1 MDSLATSPHPL
12 GGFFLNSLGIILINI
27 VLSGDNSVVIAMAVH
42 ELPKKLRV
50 RGILIGTLGA
60 VLLRVL
66 FTLIASHLM
75 EIPFLKLVGGSAVLW
90 IAIKLLIEDEEAFE
104 GRRKPA
110 SVWHAVWIILV
121 ADLTMS
127 IDNVLAVAGM
137 SHGNMVQLW
146 LSLGLSIPLVVFA
159 STMLSSLMDRFPI
172 IVVLGAALLG
182 KVGGEMIITDPGV
195 DNWFHAADSVPV
207 RWGFQILTTVGVLFA
222 AWRIRRRRPAEAIAG
237 PEAASHDG
245 EPHAEGPNAGPASG
259 DSHPE
264 A

>member
-1 MDSLATSPHPL
+1 LDSLATHPHMT
-12 GGFFLNSLGIILINI
+12 GGFLLNSLGIILINI

-42 ELPKKLRV
+42 ELPKKLRI

-75 EIPFLKLVGGSAVLW
+75 EIPFLKLVGGLAVLW
-90 IAIKLLIEDEEAFE
+90 IAVKLLIEDEEAFE
-104 GRRKPA
+104 GKRKPA

-159 STMLSSLMDRFPI
+159 STLLSSLMDRFPI
-172 IVVLGAALLG
+172 ILLLGAALLG
-182 KVGGEMIITDPGV
+182 KVGGEMIITDPAME
-195 DNWFHAADSVPV
+195 NWFHASDSAAI
-207 RWGFQILTTVGVLFA
+207 RWGFQILTTAGVLLA
-222 AWRIRRRRPAEAIAG
+222 AWRIRRRRPVATAVAPGAEADAPDAG
-237 PEAASHDG
+237 AQGGDARP
-245 EPHAEGPNAGPASG
+245 GP
-259 DSHPE
+259 
-264 A
+264 

>member
-1 MDSLATSPHPL
+1 LDSLATGPHL
-12 GGFFLNSLGIILINI
+12 SGGFFLNSLGIILINI

-42 ELPKKLRV
+42 ELPKTLRI
-50 RGILIGTLGA
+50 RGIVIGTVGA

-75 EIPFLKLVGGSAVLW
+75 EIPFLKLVGGLAVLW
-90 IAIKLLIEDEEAFE
+90 IAVKLLIEDEEAFE
-104 GRRKPA
+104 GKRKPA

-159 STMLSSLMDRFPI
+159 STLLSSLMDRFPVI
-172 IVVLGAALLG
+172 LVLGAALLG
-182 KVGGEMIITDPGV
+182 KVGGEMIITDPAV
-195 DNWFHAADSVPV
+195 ENWFHASGSPAI
-207 RWGFQILTTVGVLFA
+207 RWGFQVLTTAGVLLA
-222 AWRIRRRRPAEAIAG
+222 VWRVRRRRPAAAAAVDSESGGTKAGTQGGEA
-237 PEAASHDG
+237 
-245 EPHAEGPNAGPASG
+245 
-259 DSHPE
+259 HPE
-264 A
+264 P